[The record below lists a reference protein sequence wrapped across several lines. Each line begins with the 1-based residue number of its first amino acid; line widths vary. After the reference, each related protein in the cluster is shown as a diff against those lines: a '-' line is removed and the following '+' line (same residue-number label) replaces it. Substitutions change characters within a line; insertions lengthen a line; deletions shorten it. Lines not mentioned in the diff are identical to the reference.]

1 MTEQGGADLDAHRV
15 GAGAAAW
22 GVAEVEV
29 HGSVASTNDLGRDM
43 LGRWHNRADG
53 GRAADGRL
61 PLGLVL
67 SAHQAAGRGR
77 SASAWSS
84 PSGLGLWMSFVAP
97 LRGPAERSLLPLRA
111 GAVVITAVEQLTGAR
126 CGWKWPN
133 DVFMG
138 GRKLAG
144 ILCEGFTEGVVIGI
158 GINLAQNAD
167 DFPPELRRRATSLR
181 REGYQVAAFDLLARV
196 ATGMRHLVDCS
207 IAELDDDLLEFLG
220 TRDILSGVPL
230 TAGGVSGTGAGIT
243 RQGLLRVQS
252 SGRVLTVAAG
262 HVELTSADDRN
273 AGMR

>member
-1 MTEQGGADLDAHRV
+1 MIRHDTGGLDRQRV
-15 GAGAAAW
+15 DAEAAGW
-22 GVAEVEV
+22 GLDEAEV
-29 HGSVASTNDLGRDM
+29 HDSVASTNDLGREM
-43 LGRWHNRADG
+43 LMRWHNRAVT
-53 GRAADGRL
+53 GRATDGRL
-61 PLGLVL
+61 TLGLVL
-67 SAHQAAGRGR
+67 AGHQAAGRGR
-77 SASAWSS
+77 SASVWSS
-84 PSGLGLWMSFVAP
+84 PSGLGLWMSFVTP
-97 LRGPAERSLLPLRA
+97 LRDPAERSLLPLRA

-133 DVFMG
+133 DIFMG

-158 GINLAQNAD
+158 GINLEQNAD
-167 DFPPELRRRATSLR
+167 DFPPELRPRATSLR
-181 REGYQVAAFDLLARV
+181 REGHEVEAFELLARM
-196 ATGMRHLVDCS
+196 ATGMRRLIDGTTT
-207 IAELDDDLLEFLG
+207 ELDDDLLEFLG